1 MYKQKAEPKNAQ
13 EELCCQFHLQ
23 KTDGGHKII
32 ATPAINKAGRLRGV
46 NRPAGLRKWRQS
58 KRNKAS
64 PPESMGQACN
74 CLNAAALTA
83 GTAGP
88 ACDIASIF
96 LLALCRPGGPC
107 AWAVRRASYS
117 PQIKNATQNPR
128 PILVGVGIRPPL
140 RGSSGC
146 RYYRPW
152 QRWMSALPTAEYGAT
167 LLACGKGASRARA

>member
-1 MYKQKAEPKNAQ
+1 MIDRPKQHPGRERQFYDRFLKKAAAVQTEIQGAKIPEQCRQLRLKNRWQ
-13 EELCCQFHLQ
+13 PQN
-23 KTDGGHKII
+23 HKN
-32 ATPAINKAGRLRGV
+32 TGNHKAGRLRGV
-46 NRPAGLRKWRQS
+46 NRPAGLGKWRQS

-128 PILVGVGIRPPL
+128 PMLSGTEIRPPL
-140 RGSSGC
+140 CGSFGC
-146 RYYRPW
+146 RHCRP
-152 QRWMSALPTAEYGAT
+152 R
-167 LLACGKGASRARA
+167 LLR